1 MRRAPS
7 GVPVMRIVAD
17 TNTVLSGLLWQGP
30 PRRLLD
36 LARERVLTLCTSST
50 LLAELAEVIVRDKFA
65 HRVLAAGLSA
75 AELVQDYERLTEI
88 VEPEPLP
95 APVSRDPDDDHVI
108 ACALAA
114 RAQIIVS
121 RDKDLLDL
129 REHQGIPIL
138 LVADALQRLEPNTA
152 S

>member
-36 LARERVLTLCTSST
+36 LARERALTLCTSST

-65 HRVLAAGLSA
+65 HRV
-75 AELVQDYERLTEI
+75 
-88 VEPEPLP
+88 
-95 APVSRDPDDDHVI
+95 
-108 ACALAA
+108 LAA

-138 LVADALQRLEPNTA
+138 LVADALRRLEPNTA